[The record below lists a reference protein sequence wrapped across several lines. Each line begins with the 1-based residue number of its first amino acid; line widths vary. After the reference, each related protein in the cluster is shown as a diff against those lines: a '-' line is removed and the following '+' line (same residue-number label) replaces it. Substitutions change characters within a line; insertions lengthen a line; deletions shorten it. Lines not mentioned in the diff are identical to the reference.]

1 MAATAPT
8 RSRRDDVSRWVLT
21 SLAVSLLIHLLI
33 VHFVG
38 NIRAFDVEE
47 FSTSISRWF
56 HIVQEPEPPGA
67 RRVSTEPSKA
77 ADTGGTPVP
86 VQPDEI
92 PLLDPK
98 QRIPGPSFPTE
109 SELAVPAHPPT
120 ASRAPD
126 SEHAIIH
133 RRGQPRVD
141 QTNAE
146 IGEVAP
152 VRTVAA
158 TGVAP
163 IGTGGRGILR
173 GSPGLPG
180 PPRPQLQLR
189 ELSAPRPATDS
200 HAGALA
206 PPTVTPS
213 VTAVIP
219 GVTTPQGIAIPM
231 EDALARHNVG
241 SSPVIIFPE
250 EVKEPADLPV
260 YPLGGEV
267 KMRMD
272 LFARPGEERQYF
284 RLEIA
289 VAKPDKLPVIPKDV
303 AFICDVSLSMQ
314 RAEIVAARDALG
326 RYLRTLRPTDR
337 FNVILFSEEPRKLFP
352 DFADPSPERIEAA
365 VRFVDR
371 LPGQVRTDVY
381 RVLNAVVRD
390 VAEQA
395 VRNRPTNVFFIS
407 DGRSTTGIR
416 DARRIVN
423 EISAYAKPTFAILPF
438 DAGEGGNRYLL
449 DLLAYRSRGQA
460 AFSDSTEQVEA
471 PLAQLFQRYDKPVL
485 MQLRLNYTN
494 LAVEETC
501 PAFLPNLYADQ
512 PVVIYGRCK
521 PGQNVTIQLEGKIP
535 YAGRT
540 LQYSHTPGAPD
551 PKRDDI
557 ARDWARQK
565 IHHLVSDLARVGES
579 AQLRAEIERV
589 GREYGVRTPYDR

>member
-1 MAATAPT
+1 M
-8 RSRRDDVSRWVLT
+8 
-21 SLAVSLLIHLLI
+21 
-33 VHFVG
+33 
-38 NIRAFDVEE
+38 
-47 FSTSISRWF
+47 
-56 HIVQEPEPPGA
+56 
-67 RRVSTEPSKA
+67 
-77 ADTGGTPVP
+77 
-86 VQPDEI
+86 
-92 PLLDPK
+92 
-98 QRIPGPSFPTE
+98 
-109 SELAVPAHPPT
+109 
-120 ASRAPD
+120 
-126 SEHAIIH
+126 
-133 RRGQPRVD
+133 D

-152 VRTVAA
+152 VRTVGV
-158 TGVAP
+158 TGVVP
-163 IGTGGRGILR
+163 VGTGGRSVLH
-173 GSPGLPG
+173 GSPGLPS
-180 PPRPQLQLR
+180 PPRAQLQLR
-189 ELSAPRPATDS
+189 ELTAPRPATDT
-200 HAGALA
+200 HAGQLA